1 MDNTELVQRIEKLEK
16 QVELLQTEINAI
28 KNIELSERTR
38 KTIDKIEQANK
49 LVNLMENLS
58 GESLIDARKN
68 EELEVQ
74 KNIYKQA
81 ETEIKSSMDIIGEF
95 IGNSTDESD
104 FEWQAY
110 RDGVEIT
117 KYVGFD
123 KKTVIVPELL
133 NGIKIIK
140 IGKEVFLNCKELHHI
155 ILPETIIE
163 LGEGVFRGSGL
174 EEITLPSQIL
184 KIPEWAFASSNVAVV
199 KCPLHLEEI
208 DDCAFKYCH
217 KLTTINLPKSL
228 KRLGNHCF
236 NTTCISNII
245 IPSNDVVIGEEIFNR
260 FEKHTTN
267 IAFLGMN
274 DSFYIYNAKSFPGHL
289 EKNFVFYCLPGSS
302 AQQYARQNDIPVKH
316 LSEFDN
322 DIKEEN

>member
-1 MDNTELVQRIEKLEK
+1 MDNTELVQRIEKLAK
-16 QVELLQTEINAI
+16 QVELLQAEINAI

-38 KTIDKIEQANK
+38 ETIDKIEQANK

-81 ETEIKSSMDIIGEF
+81 ETEIRSSMDIIGEF
-95 IGNSTDESD
+95 IGNSADESD

-123 KKTVIVPELL
+123 KETVIVPGML
-133 NGIKIIK
+133 NGIKVIK
-140 IGKEVFLNCKELHHI
+140 IGEEVFLNCKELRHI

-174 EEITLPSQIL
+174 EEITLPSQISE
-184 KIPEWAFASSNVAVV
+184 IPKWAFAWSDVSAVI
-199 KCPLHLEEI
+199 CPPKLKKI
-208 DDCAFKYCH
+208 DDNAFYCCD

-228 KRLGNHCF
+228 KRLGDKCF
-236 NTTCISNII
+236 LGTNISNII
-245 IPSNDVVIGEEIFNR
+245 IPSNGVDIGYSIFSEYCEVRR
-260 FEKHTTN
+260 FNVN
-267 IAFLGMN
+267 IAFCGMN
-274 DSFYIYNAKSFPGHL
+274 DIFDSKKSFSKFGNH
-289 EKNFVFYCLPGSS
+289 FSFYCLPGSS
-302 AQQYARQNDIPVKH
+302 AQQYARQNDIPMKH
-316 LSEFDN
+316 LSEFEN